1 MNIKNI
7 SYTPATADFSVSG
20 DYDHEGEEG
29 SGHEQAQAELSQGRH
44 QGLGRRDHQRLQAE
58 KNYQNIKVD

>member
-1 MNIKNI
+1 MNIKNF

-29 SGHEQAQAELSQGRH
+29 SGHEQA
-44 QGLGRRDHQRLQAE
+44 
-58 KNYQNIKVD
+58 